1 MDEDDYD
8 ENVLYIGAPKV
19 NTYPKLLV
27 IHEIFLHAARLAIVG
42 GRTD

>member
-19 NTYPKLLV
+19 HISFRKVILLNDL
-27 IHEIFLHAARLAIVG
+27 ECQPTG
-42 GRTD
+42 SG